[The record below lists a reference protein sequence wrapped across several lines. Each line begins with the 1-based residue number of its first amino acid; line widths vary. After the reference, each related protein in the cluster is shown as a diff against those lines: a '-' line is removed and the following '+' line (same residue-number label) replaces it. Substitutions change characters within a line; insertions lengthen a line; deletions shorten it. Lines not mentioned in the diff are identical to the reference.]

1 MKIRSFS
8 TIFVLASTLAR
19 TGYSSLPPNEPVPVP
34 PHAYK
39 IAIVGD
45 EHAGELGPLL
55 IAKAN
60 DPNTWLSGTK
70 IRFESH
76 PGSTAADWSEHGD
89 WGAELRRWRPDT
101 VVIVLGT
108 NDGQTAREPASLLA
122 DFQWLN
128 DTFSL
133 LTDENGSLPT
143 VVWANPPPL
152 AGSPRLEEIRTIIG
166 QVTGPKGRTCFFDP
180 RRPLPVRADQR
191 SLTPEGYRLWAK
203 ALAKLL

>member
-1 MKIRSFS
+1 MKIRSFLM
-8 TIFVLASTLAR
+8 IFVLASTLAR
-19 TGYSSLPPNEPVPVP
+19 TGYSSLTPPGPLP
-34 PHAYK
+34 PPPQAYK

-55 IAKAN
+55 VAKAN
-60 DPNTWLSGTK
+60 DPNTWLAGTK

-76 PGSTAADWSEHGD
+76 PGSTAADWSAHGD
-89 WGAELRRWRPDT
+89 WGVELRRWRPDT

-108 NDGQTAREPASLLA
+108 NDGKSNRDPGLLLS

-133 LTDENGSLPT
+133 LSSDKGLAPT
-143 VVWANPPPL
+143 IIWANPPRL
-152 AGSPRLEEIRTIIG
+152 EGSPRLEEVREIVG
-166 QVTGPKGRTCFFDP
+166 QVKGLNGNTYFFDP
-180 RRPLPVRADQR
+180 RRPWPVRENKL

-203 ALAKLL
+203 ILAKLL